1 MSPGRAKTSSTRPV
15 AGACT
20 RMSASSL
27 NWTLPV
33 VSMTLNRVRYSGATT
48 SGVRSVGAAAVP
60 ASGFGEASGGTDES
74 PQAALKRARSR
85 RTAHWTD
92 MLVLSRTAD
101 GGLELVESGPEVTER
116 AQVLEGDFAVRLLR
130 LRQVGV
136 AQRHDPLALDEHG
149 RERRVHLG
157 ERLHGGRLPKR
168 VGALDLG
175 SRPRD
180 LALIP
185 VEDPQGD
192 AEAKADRVVAPDPL
206 VRDLRRHVPPRV
218 GAGQTHVRARLL
230 ARRLDGSQVG
240 TVLDGEPPQR
250 LAVERELTE
259 AQLSDDV
266 EGLGDRVGTH
276 SGSERDLGGVDGLP
290 GVARVPLERE
300 ALDLQADQLELRDVA
315 LLGPD
320 ALDPLDLVEGL
331 EVLGGQRARGL
342 GHQDVGERLL
352 DLEDHLPAD
361 VGQLVRG
368 HPRCRLRA
376 LDPPEALAARL
387 DQLAESDDVLR
398 LGRAPAELVGA
409 VGCGWV
415 RPQRGGDLVRARG
428 LDLERLGAQRG
439 VLACRHR
446 DRLVER
452 EPRQSILRVGQA
464 GNEHEREHD

>member
-1 MSPGRAKTSSTRPV
+1 
-15 AGACT
+15 
-20 RMSASSL
+20 
-27 NWTLPV
+27 
-33 VSMTLNRVRYSGATT
+33 MTLNRVRYSGATT
-48 SGVRSVGAAAVP
+48 CGVRSVGAAVVP
-60 ASGFGEASGGTDES
+60 ASGFGKARGGTDES
-74 PQAALKRARSR
+74 PQATLKRARSR

-92 MLVLSRTAD
+92 MLVLPRTAD
-101 GGLELVESGPEVTER
+101 GGLKLVESGPEVTER
-116 AQVLEGDFAVRLLR
+116 AQVLERDFAVRPLGVEEVQQAHPAASIRELDRLARLLR

-136 AQRHDPLALDEHG
+136 AQRHDSLALDEHG

-157 ERLHGGRLPKR
+157 ERLHGGRLPER

-192 AEAKADRVVAPDPL
+192 AEAKTDRVVGRDPL

-218 GAGQTHVRARLL
+218 GACQIHVRARLL

-259 AQLSDDV
+259 AQLSNDV
-266 EGLGDRVGTH
+266 EGLGDGVGTH
-276 SGSERDLGGVDGLP
+276 GGSERDLGGVDGLP

-300 ALDLQADQLELRDVA
+300 ALDLQADQLELRDVP

-331 EVLGGQRARGL
+331 EGLGGQRARGL
-342 GHQDVGERLL
+342 N
-352 DLEDHLPAD
+352 
-361 VGQLVRG
+361 
-368 HPRCRLRA
+368 
-376 LDPPEALAARL
+376 
-387 DQLAESDDVLR
+387 
-398 LGRAPAELVGA
+398 
-409 VGCGWV
+409 
-415 RPQRGGDLVRARG
+415 
-428 LDLERLGAQRG
+428 LERLGAQRG

-464 GNEHEREHD
+464 GNEHERERDERVAGLYHDDSSDGWARESRGHSELHQPATGSVAVRTLLLWPARSSTCT

>member
-1 MSPGRAKTSSTRPV
+1 MASPR
-15 AGACT
+15 
-20 RMSASSL
+20 SAS
-27 NWTLPV
+27 
-33 VSMTLNRVRYSGATT
+33 
-48 SGVRSVGAAAVP
+48 RS
-60 ASGFGEASGGTDES
+60 
-74 PQAALKRARSR
+74 
-85 RTAHWTD
+85 
-92 MLVLSRTAD
+92 
-101 GGLELVESGPEVTER
+101 
-116 AQVLEGDFAVRLLR
+116 
-130 LRQVGV
+130 
-136 AQRHDPLALDEHG
+136 
-149 RERRVHLG
+149 
-157 ERLHGGRLPKR
+157 
-168 VGALDLG
+168 
-175 SRPRD
+175 
-180 LALIP
+180 
-185 VEDPQGD
+185 
-192 AEAKADRVVAPDPL
+192 
-206 VRDLRRHVPPRV
+206 
-218 GAGQTHVRARLL
+218 
-230 ARRLDGSQVG
+230 
-240 TVLDGEPPQR
+240 
-250 LAVERELTE
+250 
-259 AQLSDDV
+259 
-266 EGLGDRVGTH
+266 
-276 SGSERDLGGVDGLP
+276 DLGGVDGLP

-368 HPRCRLRA
+368 HPRRRLRA

-464 GNEHEREHD
+464 GNEHEREHDERVAGLYHDDSSDGWASESRGHSELHQPSTRSVVVRTLLLWPARSSTCT